1 MDLTQFSLEGKKAL
15 ITGGSRGIGEATAVA
30 LANAGADVAV
40 TSRKLDQLE
49 RVAEGVRKL
58 GREALAI
65 ETHVG
70 RMDQLQPLV
79 DKVVAAFGKI
89 DILVNN
95 GGTSVASPAMEFS
108 EKAWDSVMNLNLKG
122 LFFLSQAVGRV
133 MKENGGGKIINVAS
147 VSAFKPEV
155 PTCAYSVS
163 KAGVVMATMCL
174 AVEWAQHNIR
184 VNAIAPG
191 PIDTHLFNAKFA
203 IVPEEEAKQQ
213 LASIAAR
220 IPFNRIGQPSEI
232 ADTMVYLAS
241 DASSYVT
248 GHTITIDGGL
258 LLR

>member
-1 MDLTQFSLEGKKAL
+1 M
-15 ITGGSRGIGEATAVA
+15 
-30 LANAGADVAV
+30 AV

-49 RVAEGVRKL
+49 RVADRVSKL
-58 GREALAI
+58 GRKSMAI
-65 ETHVG
+65 EAHVG

-79 DKVVAAFGKI
+79 DKVVAEFGKI
-89 DILVNN
+89 DILINN
-95 GGTSVASPAMEFS
+95 GGTSVASPAIEFS

-122 LFFLSQAVGRV
+122 LLFLSQTVARV
-133 MKENGGGKIINVAS
+133 MKENGGGKIINVTS

-163 KAGVVMATMCL
+163 KAGVVMATQCM

-213 LASIAAR
+213 LAGMVAR
-220 IPFNRIGQPSEI
+220 IPLTRIGQPNEI
-232 ADTMVYLAS
+232 ADAMVFLAS
-241 DASSYVT
+241 GASSYLT
-248 GHTITIDGGL
+248 GQTIIIDGGL